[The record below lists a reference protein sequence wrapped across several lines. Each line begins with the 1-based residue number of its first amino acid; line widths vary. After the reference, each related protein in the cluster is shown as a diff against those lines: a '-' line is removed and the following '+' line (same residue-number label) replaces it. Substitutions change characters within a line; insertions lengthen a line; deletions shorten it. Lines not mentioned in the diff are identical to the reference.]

1 MKKQI
6 LSFLLGGFTFLC
18 IGAGVAT
25 STEILTVKPAT
36 PKYIYINEFSD
47 YEEFKTSLTV
57 KYKQGYILKSH
68 SHIVTSNG
76 YWRWT
81 IVMEKY

>member
-6 LSFLLGGFTFLC
+6 FTFLLGGLTFLC

-36 PKYIYINEFSD
+36 PKLTRVIHLSSNTGAAHENRVKIIEL
-47 YEEFKTSLTV
+47 YE
-57 KYKQGYILKSH
+57 QGYILKSGWYEH
-68 SHIVTSNG
+68 GKGSL
-76 YWRWT
+76 